1 LTQATESATVCCIT
15 GVKDKSTTNNNYNN
29 ELIIEQQNSVTVVTA
44 YIIKRLLLAIP
55 TIVGAVTIV
64 FFAIHLAPGDP
75 VALFVP
81 ADLPGGVREDAVE
94 EIRERYGFD
103 KPLYQQYFTYV
114 SRMVRLD
121 FGRSMRQRSSVADD
135 LQRRIL
141 NTLQLGVAALA
152 VSGVIGITFGAI
164 AAVKKDSWLDNL
176 VMFGALFGVSMPNFW
191 LAMVLMFIFGLYW
204 GVLPP
209 SGFGGALYTWE
220 GLQYGILPIMT
231 LGISGSGHLARYT
244 RSSMLEV
251 INRDYVRTA
260 HAKGLTSYAVIMR
273 HALRNAMIP
282 VITILGLSFGE
293 VLSGAV
299 IVETVFG
306 WPGVGRYLVTG
317 INGRDF
323 PVVQAT
329 VLVIAI
335 AFVIGNLLS
344 DILIA
349 YIDPRIRFD

>member
-1 LTQATESATVCCIT
+1 MREFI
-15 GVKDKSTTNNNYNN
+15 VKR
-29 ELIIEQQNSVTVVTA
+29 I
-44 YIIKRLLLAIP
+44 LLAIP
-55 TIVGAVTIV
+55 TILGAVTLV
-64 FFAIHLAPGDP
+64 FFAIQLAPGDP

-81 ADLPGGVREDAVE
+81 PDLPGGVREDAIE

-103 KPLYQQYFTYV
+103 KPLYEQYVTYLG
-114 SRMVRLD
+114 RMVRLD

-135 LQRRIL
+135 LRRRVI

-152 VSGVIGITFGAI
+152 LSAIIGVSFGAI
-164 AAVKKDSWLDNL
+164 AAVKKDSWIDNL

-191 LAMVLMFIFGLYW
+191 LALVLMFVFGLYW
-204 GVLPP
+204 GILPP
-209 SGFGGALYTWE
+209 SGFGGGLHTWE
-220 GLQYGILPIMT
+220 GMKYAILPVLT

-260 HAKGLTSYAVIMR
+260 YAKGLSDRIVIIQ
-273 HALRNAMIP
+273 HALRNALIP

-293 VLSGAV
+293 MLSGAV

-329 VLVIAI
+329 VFVIAI
-335 AFVIGNLLS
+335 AFVIGNLIS

-349 YIDPRIRFD
+349 YVDPRIRFD